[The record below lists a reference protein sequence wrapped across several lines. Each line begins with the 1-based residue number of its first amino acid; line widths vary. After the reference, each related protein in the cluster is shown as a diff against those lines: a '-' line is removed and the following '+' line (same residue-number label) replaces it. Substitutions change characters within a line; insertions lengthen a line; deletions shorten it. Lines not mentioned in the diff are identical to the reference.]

1 MPRPS
6 SAQIIRNRRKD
17 GSVTFGLR
25 VRTGG
30 DDEVVSLGNSGDGW
44 DEVRV
49 EAARKQLLAKIELGL
64 WTPGANGC
72 AADSDEEPTFRELA
86 TDWLQDR
93 KRNPAIRPR
102 TTELNESQLTRYLLP
117 FFGDLLPS
125 QITSLKIKE
134 YRRRIH
140 EENAQ
145 IRAAADA
152 GKPLADSRNGRRLR
166 TLGNESINK
175 TLRTLAQILDEAED
189 ATWIDRN
196 PARGRRSREP
206 LERRRRG
213 GALDL
218 DELLSL
224 LEAATQ
230 LDRARHSARTLERAA
245 AIRALRDDARLE
257 WKAIAK
263 RLKVAPSTAFYLYRC
278 HESDPDALVVGRRR
292 AVIATL
298 GLAGPRVTELCQLD
312 NKDTDLTKARFF
324 VQDSKTE
331 AGVRDVDLHGR
342 LLSELQVYRAQLGAG
357 EMDDP
362 AFPTLAGTRRSKDN
376 VRLRVVDPV
385 VERANEIRAGRKQL
399 PIHLHVTPHTFR
411 RTYITYMLAAGHDIP
426 YVQSQVGHLDPT
438 ITLGV
443 YAQLIRRPD
452 REQLRTELRAFLDTP
467 LPVENATAASA
478 EPLTA
483 QLGRDRVQTSAQ
495 IGGLRRIEKAGKG
508 MRVIR

>member
-1 MPRPS
+1 MPRPPGV
-6 SAQIIRNRRKD
+6 QIIRNPRKD
-17 GSVTFGLR
+17 GSITFGLR

-49 EAARKQLLAKIELGL
+49 DAARKQLLAKIELGL
-64 WTPGANGC
+64 WTPGAGNTQG
-72 AADSDEEPTFRELA
+72 DPEEEPTFRELA

-125 QITSLKIKE
+125 LITSQKIKE

-140 EENAQ
+140 EDNAQ
-145 IRAAADA
+145 ILAAAEA
-152 GKPLADSRNGRRLR
+152 SRPLVDSRSGRLLR
-166 TLGNESINK
+166 TIGNESINK

-196 PARGRRSREP
+196 PARGKRTREP
-206 LERRRRG
+206 LEQRRRS

-224 LEAATQ
+224 LDAATQ
-230 LDRARHSARTLERAA
+230 LDRTRHSAKTLERASVV
-245 AIRALRDDARLE
+245 RELRDNVGLE
-257 WKAIAK
+257 WKAVGQ
-263 RLKVAPSTAFYLYRC
+263 RLNLAPSTAFYLYRC
-278 HESDPDALVVGRRR
+278 RESDPHTTIVGRRR

-298 GLAGPRVTELCQLD
+298 ALAGPRATELCQLD
-312 NKDTDLTKARFF
+312 NKDVDLSKGRLF

-331 AGVRDVDLHGR
+331 AGIRDVDIGGR
-342 LLSELQVYRAQLGAG
+342 LLSELLLYRSQLGATG
-357 EMDDP
+357 MDEP
-362 AFPTLAGTRRSKDN
+362 AFPTLAGTRRNKDN
-376 VRLRVVDPV
+376 LRLRVVDTV
-385 VERANEIRAGRKQL
+385 VRRANELRVSRGQT
-399 PIHLHVTPHTFR
+399 PIHLHITPHTFR

-426 YVQSQVGHLDPT
+426 YVQSQVGHRDPT
-438 ITLGV
+438 VTLAV

-452 REQLRTELRAFLDTP
+452 REQLQKEFRSFLETP
-467 LPVENATAASA
+467 VAEATSFTAS
-478 EPLTA
+478 EVTQTA
-483 QLGRDRVQTSAQ
+483 QLARRLISAGQ
-495 IGGLRRIEKAGKG
+495 INGLRRVEKAGKG
-508 MRVIR
+508 MRLGR